1 MFRLFFQPQKIDHF
15 FICLFEKN
23 VEKGPGENPRCL
35 TPSCRSC
42 PTCRKKAQDV
52 SVKVSPSMYL
62 SKSQKRN
69 RVWPMNFPPRDRSD
83 FFTPFGKRLSKIKSS
98 FFCVFNLCFFLL
110 ASYPKF
116 QIHITIDTSIFYGYS
131 CLPTRI

>member
-1 MFRLFFQPQKIDHF
+1 MFRLFFSTPKNRSF

-23 VEKGPGENPRCL
+23 VEKGPGGNPRCL

-83 FFTPFGKRLSKIKSS
+83 FSHLLVKGSQRSNPPKLLGVFLFLSFQS
-98 FFCVFNLCFFLL
+98 LFFLL

-116 QIHITIDTSIFYGYS
+116 QIHIPIDTFDIL
-131 CLPTRI
+131 CI